1 MPRFEIDNHIWHAAS
16 VRRRPVTV
24 SERESD
30 TLPGK
35 MPEYDAVVV
44 GSGPNGLTAAIT
56 VAQAGRSVLVVE
68 AADTIGGGL
77 RSEELTAPGFVHDIC
92 SAVHPLAT
100 TSPFMRTLPWN
111 EHGLE
116 MVYPRLPMAHA
127 LAPGRSVAV
136 HQDIDATASALGT
149 DASRYRRV
157 FRRMVD
163 DWPKLEKQVLGPLV
177 SLPSHPITL
186 GRFGLQAIR
195 PATLS
200 GFKTEEARALFAG
213 NAGHSF
219 LPLDHP
225 LTASFGLFL
234 LTGAHRFG
242 WPIARGGSVSIARAL
257 ASILESLGGEI
268 KTGWNVASLDELPS
282 SSMTFLDVT
291 PTGLAR
297 IAGDR
302 LPQSYHRKARRFRH
316 GPAAFK
322 IDYALSAPVPW
333 ADPTLAEAGTVH
345 LGGTLEE
352 IAGAEQA
359 AWDGVIHPRPFML
372 VVQPTMFDPS
382 RAPAGGHTLWLYA
395 HVPNGSEVDFT
406 PAIEDRLEAFAPGFR
421 DVIEH
426 RHVMKPADFESHNPN
441 YVGGD
446 IAGGAHTLRQL
457 VFRPFVSSNPYAT
470 PLEGVYLCSSSTPPG
485 AGTHGMC
492 GHLAARSALSAQAKR
507 G

>member
-1 MPRFEIDNHIWHAAS
+1 MPD
-16 VRRRPVTV
+16 
-24 SERESD
+24 
-30 TLPGK
+30 
-35 MPEYDAVVV
+35 YDAVVV

-56 VAQAGRSVLVVE
+56 LARAGRSVLVVE

-77 RSEELTAPGFVHDIC
+77 RTEEVTAPGFFHDIC

-100 TSPFMRTLPWN
+100 TSPFMRTLPWS

-116 MVYPRLPMAHA
+116 MVYPDLPMAHA
-127 LAPGRSVAV
+127 LAPGRSVLV
-136 HQDIDATASALGT
+136 HQDIDATASALGP
-149 DASRYRRV
+149 DADRYRRL
-157 FRRMVD
+157 FHRMVD
-163 DWPKLEKQVLGPLV
+163 HWPLLEKQVLGPIV
-177 SLPSHPITL
+177 RPPAHPVAL

-195 PATLS
+195 PATMS
-200 GFKTEEARALFAG
+200 GFRSEEAKALFAG

-242 WPIARGGSVSIARAL
+242 WPIAKGGSVSIARAL
-257 ASILESLGGEI
+257 ASILESSGGEI
-268 KTGWNVASLDELPS
+268 RTGWSVASLDELPS

-291 PTGLAR
+291 PTGFAR
-297 IAGDR
+297 IAANR
-302 LPQSYHRKARRFRH
+302 LPASYHRRAGRFRH

-333 ADPTLAEAGTVH
+333 ADPDLSRAGTVH

-352 IAGAEQA
+352 VAAAERA
-359 AWDGVIHPRPFML
+359 AWEGVVHPRPFML
-372 VVQPTMFDPS
+372 IVQPTLFDPS
-382 RAPAGGHTLWLYA
+382 RAPAGKHTLWLYA
-395 HVPNGSEVDFT
+395 HVPNGSRVDYT

-421 DVIEH
+421 DMIEH
-426 RHVMKPADFESHNPN
+426 RHVMTPADFEAHNPN

-446 IAGGAHTLRQL
+446 IAGGAHTMRQL
-457 VFRPFVSSNPYAT
+457 LFRPFVSANPYAT
-470 PLEGVYLCSSSTPPG
+470 PLEGVYLCSASTPPG

-492 GHLAARSALSAQAKR
+492 GHLAARSALAAQEKR
-507 G
+507 VG